1 MLYDSSECI
10 KVSNLAGSFGANLAA
25 ILLYLFGSA
34 SIFLVIIFAMLA
46 VIAFGITSLKNEW
59 DRIVG
64 LAGLIFSGALLSK
77 LTGLEFFKS
86 ITPGGFV
93 AFFVTKNLEFKDPI
107 YTYLLVYSVLTCSL
121 ILIFRFS
128 WVSLLKLNLRFLKT
142 LGIQDYVDNLAD
154 KIKATYVYGWDFSY
168 LFWNKFYLKNQDE
181 TSKVATNIKDI
192 LLS

>member
-1 MLYDSSECI
+1 MKFFDHFKKIFFTFLSVLTGAVLLVALLSYSPNDPCLLYDSSECI

-93 AFFVTKNLEFKDPI
+93 AFFVTKNLEFKDPM
-107 YTYLLVYSVLTCSL
+107 SL
-121 ILIFRFS
+121 KCF
-128 WVSLLKLNLRFLKT
+128 
-142 LGIQDYVDNLAD
+142 
-154 KIKATYVYGWDFSY
+154 
-168 LFWNKFYLKNQDE
+168 
-181 TSKVATNIKDI
+181 
-192 LLS
+192 